1 MDLTPD
7 ENGYLHFPP
16 NTKTYTKLAKDVKAG
31 DLVVT
36 GTHWETKEVDAR
48 IVYSVKVNEK
58 YGFVDIVMDADPLGF
73 YFYLELNEEID
84 LVVKE

>member
-16 NTKTYTKLAKDVKAG
+16 NTKTYTKLAKDVKVG

-36 GTHWETKEVDAR
+36 GAHWETKEVDAR
-48 IVYSVKVNEK
+48 IVYYVGINEEHS
-58 YGFVDIVMDADPLGF
+58 FIDIVMGQGF
-73 YFYLELNEEID
+73 YFYLELDREID